1 MPVAYVTNK
10 VPSRSYDYFN
20 RDQLSLATL
29 TFGTALDIE
38 QIARIFAVSEP
49 TDVLVLD
56 GSPLISAVCL
66 AMWLEKHGQCV
77 IYSLQGDVWH
87 TNLISRTSL
96 RRILERTHD
105 EVTNGR

>member
-1 MPVAYVTNK
+1 MPVAYVTNR
-10 VPSRSYDYFN
+10 VPTRNYDYFN
-20 RDQLSLATL
+20 RDQLSIATL
-29 TFGTALDIE
+29 SFGNSLDIE
-38 QIARIFAVSEP
+38 QIARILAVSES

-56 GSPLISAVCL
+56 GSSMISAVCL
-66 AMWLEKHGQCV
+66 ALWLEKHGQCV